1 MLGRF
6 RFIILATFVLFAI
19 VSLQPAAAQSG
30 PVAAY
35 AFNEGAGTTA
45 GDATGNGR
53 TGTLSGATWTTAGR
67 YGGALT
73 FNGTNARVNVADH
86 ALLDLTAGMTLQAW
100 VYPTGLVGYR
110 TVILKERPGDLAYAL
125 YANETTSRPSSWIT
139 AGTSATAPGTTPLP
153 LNAWTHLTAT
163 YDGAVLR
170 TYVNGVQV
178 GSQTHGG
185 SIFVSASPLR
195 IGGNAIWGEYFQG
208 RIDEVRIYARAL
220 SAAEILTD
228 MNTPVAPPIDA
239 IPPTVAVTSPV
250 PDLMVSGT
258 IDLSA
263 TASDNI
269 AVVGV
274 QFLIDGSAAGA
285 EDTSNPYSVQFDTRT
300 LTNALHQVTARAR
313 DAAGNI
319 TTSAAVPITASNPPR
334 LVITSPASGAAISGT
349 TIPIS
354 YTTAGDL
361 TGYAVDHVHF
371 QIDGGPER
379 MDVTFDGVHQ
389 LANVAAGTHV
399 LSGFLV
405 RGDHSKIPGT
415 DATSVNF
422 TNTIP
427 DTTAPV
433 VDITAPAAA
442 ATISGTIQ
450 VDATASDN
458 VGVAGVQ
465 FLLDGAALGAEDTLA
480 PYSVS
485 WSTTA
490 TANGSHVL
498 TARARDAATNTTT
511 SAEVTITVENTGP
524 ANLVVGYAFDEGSG
538 TTAIDASGN
547 GLNGTLSAATWTTS
561 GHFGGALSFNGTSAL
576 VTVADHALLDLTT
589 GMTLQAWVYPTALS
603 AYRTVILKERPADL
617 AYALYAHDG
626 APRPSAWI
634 TAGTPA
640 TATGTTALPLNTW
653 THLATTYD
661 GAILRLYVNGV
672 QVGSQAHTGSL
683 FVSGNALRIG
693 GNTIWGEYFQG
704 RLDEVRVYS
713 RALSAAEIQSSMN
726 TPISAPPPP
735 PTTWSISGSITPSSA
750 GNGASVSITGAGSA
764 STTADANGN
773 YTVSGLVNGAYTVT
787 PSKAGFTFTPV
798 NRSVSISGSNMS
810 GINFTGAST
819 TDPAVVGQWA
829 APFEMGVVA
838 VNMVLLHT
846 GSVLFYSGTF
856 ATTGIERLWN
866 PTTGNFTDVPLG
878 RTNLFC
884 SAHSQLADGRILVIG
899 GHEPESGLLGS
910 REVNIFD
917 PVSQSWTPGPS
928 MSDPR
933 WYPTATT
940 LGDGRVLAVSGG
952 TTCLTCIADVP
963 EIYNP
968 VTNSWSRLTGAR
980 LAFPY
985 YPFMFLLPDSRVVDA
1000 GANESAVATRTLD
1013 VATQTWTMI
1022 DPIVVDGHS
1031 AAMYRPGQIIKT
1043 GTATDSGKTGTAAA
1057 TAYVIDM
1064 NQPSPTW
1071 RQVPSMANARA
1082 FHNTV
1087 VLPTGDVLVTGGGTR
1102 RDGYDGSFAIRGAEL
1117 WSPVTETWR
1126 TLSSMQYPRLYHSG
1140 ALLLPDARVLIAGGG
1155 NDGPAVN
1162 YTQGE
1167 IFSPPYLFKGP
1178 RPVITSTPPQAQYS
1192 STFVVDTPDA
1202 ANITG
1207 VSLMRPGAV
1216 THAFDED
1223 ARFLTLT
1230 FEIQSG
1236 RVIVDAPANANLAP
1250 PGYYMLFLLAGE
1262 VPSTAA
1268 FIRLPSPADDTTP
1281 PTAPTNL
1288 VALAGIG
1295 TATLSWT
1302 ASTDDTGVTAYNV
1315 HRATAP
1321 GIVPTTA
1328 NRIARTSAT
1337 GFVDTLAGGSYS
1349 YVVTA
1354 EDANGN
1360 LSTTS
1365 NETSVVVLE
1374 DVTPPSVAMTSPAD
1388 GAQVGGVVAITAT
1401 ASDDIGVVGVQFEL
1415 DQTPLGA
1422 EDTSLPYTFNW
1433 PTTSAP
1439 NGVYVLTAVARDA
1452 QGHQTRSSGIT
1463 VTVSNAQAPTGLVA
1477 AYGFNE
1483 LTGSIV
1489 GDASGNGNGG
1499 QINNAVWSASG
1510 RYGGAL
1516 QFNGTTSMVSV
1527 TDAAS
1532 LDLTTGM
1539 TLSAWVSPS
1548 QLSGWR
1554 TVIMKER
1561 TGDLAYG
1568 IYAHDQAPRPAGYI
1582 SVPNQVTVPG
1592 TGALTLNNWTHLAV
1606 TYDGASLALFVNGTE
1621 VRRVAAPGSMTTSAS
1636 MLRIGGNSVWG
1647 EYFSG
1652 LIDEVRVYNR
1662 ALTAIE
1668 IQTDMNT
1675 PVGGS

>member
-1 MLGRF
+1 MPGRF
-6 RFIILATFVLFAI
+6 NIVATVVLFAI
-19 VSLQPAAAQSG
+19 VNVQPADAQPG

-45 GDATGNGR
+45 ADATGNGR

-67 YGGALT
+67 FGGALT
-73 FNGTNARVNVADH
+73 FNGTSARVNVADH
-86 ALLDLTAGMTLQAW
+86 LLLDLTTGMTLQAW
-100 VYPTGLVGYR
+100 VYPTALSGYR
-110 TVILKERPGDLAYAL
+110 TVILKERPGELAYAL
-125 YANETTSRPSSWIT
+125 YAHSAPPPSAWIT
-139 AGTSATAPGTTPLP
+139 AGTSATTAGTAALP
-153 LNAWTHLTAT
+153 LNTWTHLAT
-163 YDGAVLR
+163 SYDGAVLR
-170 TYVNGVQV
+170 LYVNGVHV
-178 GSQTHGG
+178 GSQAHSG

-195 IGGNAIWGEYFQG
+195 IGGNAVWGEYFQG
-208 RIDEVRIYARAL
+208 RIDEVRIHARAL

-239 IPPTVAVTSPV
+239 VAPTVAMTSPT
-250 PDLMVSGT
+250 PDTTVSGT
-258 IDLSA
+258 IDLAA
-263 TASDNI
+263 TASDNL

-274 QFLIDGSAAGA
+274 QFLIDGSTTGA
-285 EDTSNPYSVQFDTRT
+285 EDTSSPYSVPFDTRT
-300 LTNALHQVTARAR
+300 LTNALHQLSARAR
-313 DAAGNI
+313 DAAGNT

-334 LVITSPASGAAISGT
+334 LVLTSPVSGATIVGT
-349 TIPIS
+349 TIPII
-354 YTTAGDL
+354 YATAGDM
-361 TGYAVDHVHF
+361 TGYGVDHVHF
-371 QIDGGPER
+371 QVDGGPER
-379 MDVTFDGVHQ
+379 MDVTFDGVHE
-389 LANVAAGTHV
+389 LSNVAAGTHV

-415 DATSVNF
+415 DATPVSF
-422 TNTIP
+422 ANTIP
-427 DTTAPV
+427 DTTTPA
-433 VDITAPAAA
+433 VDITAPGGG
-442 ATISGTIQ
+442 ATLSGTIQ
-450 VDATASDN
+450 IDATASDN
-458 VGVAGVQ
+458 VGVVGVQ
-465 FLLDGAALGAEDTLA
+465 FLLDGAFLGVEVMSA

-485 WSTTA
+485 WATSTTP
-490 TANGSHVL
+490 NGAHVL
-498 TARARDAATNTTT
+498 TASARDAAGNIAT
-511 SAEVTITVENTGP
+511 SGEVTITVSNTGP
-524 ANLVVGYAFDEGSG
+524 ANLVAGYAFDEGSG
-538 TTAIDASGN
+538 TTAADASGN
-547 GLNGTLSAATWTTS
+547 GLNGTLSAATWTTA
-561 GHFGGALSFNGTSAL
+561 GRFGGALSLNGTSAL

-603 AYRTVILKERPADL
+603 GYRTVILKERPGDL

-640 TATGTTALPLNTW
+640 TATGTAALPLNTW
-653 THLATTYD
+653 SHLATTYD
-661 GAILRLYVNGV
+661 GAVLRLYVNGV
-672 QVGSQAHTGSL
+672 QVGSQAHSSSL
-683 FVSGNALRIG
+683 FVSGSPLRIG

-704 RLDEVRVYS
+704 RLDEVRIYS

-726 TPISAPPPP
+726 AAIGGPPPV
-735 PTTWSISGSITPSSA
+735 TRSISGSISPVSA
-750 GNGASVSITGAGSA
+750 GSGATVSVTGAGSA
-764 STTADANGN
+764 TATADGNGS
-773 YTVSGLVNGAYTVT
+773 YTVSGLSDGAYTVT
-787 PSKAGFTFTPV
+787 PTKGGFTFTPV
-798 NRSVSISGSNMS
+798 NRSVSIAGANVS
-810 GINFTGAST
+810 GINFTATSL
-819 TDPAVVGQWA
+819 TDPAVVGQWTP
-829 APFEMGVVA
+829 PFDMGVVA

-866 PTTGNFTDVPLG
+866 PSTGNFTDVPLG

-899 GHEPESGLLGS
+899 GHEPQSGLLGS
-910 REVNIFD
+910 RDVNIFD
-917 PVSQSWTPGPS
+917 PVAQSWTTGPS
-928 MSDPR
+928 MTAPR

-940 LGDGRVLAVSGG
+940 LADGRVLAVSGG

-963 EIYNP
+963 EVYNP

-985 YPFMFLLPDSRVVDA
+985 YPFMFLLPDGRVVDA

-1031 AAMYRPGQIIKT
+1031 AAMYRPGQIIKS
-1043 GTATDSGKTGTAAA
+1043 GTATDSGGVGNAAA

-1071 RQVPSMANARA
+1071 RQVPSMANPRA

-1102 RDGYDGSFAIRGAEL
+1102 RDGYDGAFAVRAAEL
-1117 WSPVTETWR
+1117 WSPVTETWG
-1126 TLSSMQYPRLYHSG
+1126 TLSSMQLPRLYHSG
-1140 ALLLPDARVLIAGGG
+1140 ALLLPDGRVLIAGGG

-1167 IFSPPYLFKGP
+1167 IFSPPYLFMGP
-1178 RPVITSTPPQAQYS
+1178 GPTIAAAPPQTQYA

-1202 ANITG
+1202 ASITS
-1207 VSLMRPGAV
+1207 VSLIRPGAV
-1216 THAFDED
+1216 THAFDAD
-1223 ARFLTLT
+1223 QRFLNLT
-1230 FEIQSG
+1230 FERESG
-1236 RVIVDAPANANLAP
+1236 RLVVHAPQNANLAP
-1250 PGYYMLFLLAGE
+1250 PGYYMLFLVAGN

-1281 PTAPTNL
+1281 PTAPSNL
-1288 VALAGIG
+1288 DALAGLG

-1302 ASTDDTGVTAYNV
+1302 ASTDDTGVAAYNV

-1321 GIVPTTA
+1321 GIVPTA
-1328 NRIARTSAT
+1328 GNRIARTSAI
-1337 GFVDTLAGGSYS
+1337 GFVDTLPGGSYY

-1360 LSTTS
+1360 LSAPS
-1365 NETSVVVLE
+1365 NETGVVVLE
-1374 DVTPPSVAMTSPAD
+1374 DVTPPSVAITSPGD
-1388 GAQVGGVVAITAT
+1388 GAQVSGIVPVTAT

-1415 DQTPLGA
+1415 DLTPLGA
-1422 EDTSLPYTFNW
+1422 EDTSPPYTFNW
-1433 PTTSAP
+1433 TTTSVS
-1439 NGVYVLTAVARDA
+1439 NGVHLLTAVARDA
-1452 QGHQTRSSGIT
+1452 QGNQTRSLIVT
-1463 VTVSNAQAPTGLVA
+1463 VTVSNAQTPVGLVA

-1489 GDASGNGNGG
+1489 ADASGNGNSG
-1499 QINNAVWSASG
+1499 QINNAVWSTSG

-1516 QFNGTTSMVSV
+1516 QFNGATSMVSV
-1527 TDAAS
+1527 NDAAS

-1539 TLSAWVSPS
+1539 TLSAWVRPT

-1554 TVIMKER
+1554 TVMMKER
-1561 TGDLAYG
+1561 TGDLTYVL
-1568 IYAHDQAPRPAGYI
+1568 YAHDQAPRPAGYI
-1582 SVPNQVTVPG
+1582 SVPNQVAAAG
-1592 TGALTLNNWTHLAV
+1592 TGAVALNNWTHLAV

-1621 VRRVAAPGSMTTSAS
+1621 VQRVAATGSITTSSS

-1662 ALTAIE
+1662 ALTTTE